1 MKQKILIDG
10 DKEVLKVDEPNK
22 KGEYTGSYYE
32 YDGKKFGDLNEVTEY
47 IDSKNEEGPL
57 PLLPKEETPDPQF
70 NPIEAAAAE
79 FKKEHPLTEEEIMK
93 ADVDDLSKDMALDYL
108 NGEVT
113 DDLHR
118 AIYESIYAKRKGLK
132 AETPKAEPSADPME
146 SFKNA
151 AEGFEKE
158 KKAKAEQP
166 KKPQQTAD
174 DEAVAASNKKVND
187 LWDMLK
193 NAGKDEISAS
203 FIGLNSRQLE
213 VLPKLVSAM
222 AENAYLRIKRGMHNL
237 EDVVKEM
244 RKEFAPAA
252 KVFKKEDV
260 DAIYEQMMNIRYRDG
275 EQRMSL
281 KEWADYYE
289 KTSPKHQE
297 NLVGDSKT
305 AEERKMAEKKFI
317 DAVNIKL
324 GFKHKFNGIVELRQ
338 IAEKVGLKDIKDTD
352 LQELAE
358 TAIVKRAR
366 GIASSESTNDAVK
379 FERIKT
385 LYENQPSLNQ
395 RDSERVMKQQYSTP
409 APYAFLAD
417 MYVKGNGKVIDS
429 ALEPSAGNGML
440 TIGLPMDKV
449 HVNDI
454 DAQRLANLRRQGFK
468 NVTSQDGTQPFA
480 DKDVDVVVTNPP
492 LVVLPLR
499 SMTATKFLLWKDR
512 WLSMPWRA

>member
-1 MKQKILIDG
+1 MICTVPSTKSFVKTRDKVKTNESVPVVEQSVSSDETDG
-10 DKEVLKVDEPNK
+10 SIVRNENELHNDDVHDLSQYKEGDIFD
-22 KGEYTGSYYE
+22 
-32 YDGKKFGDLNEVTEY
+32 YDGFKIRFKFVERDESGNVTGGAVQHLDENG
-47 IDSKNEEGPL
+47 K
-57 PLLPKEETPDPQF
+57 
-70 NPIEAAAAE
+70 PIENGGE
-79 FKKEHPLTEEEIMK
+79 SVPPLMFMQGYTKDTSKVKPEVK
-93 ADVDDLSKDMALDYL
+93 NDVK
-108 NGEVT
+108 
-113 DDLHR
+113 
-118 AIYESIYAKRKGLK
+118 
-132 AETPKAEPSADPME
+132 
-146 SFKNA
+146 
-151 AEGFEKE
+151 
-158 KKAKAEQP
+158 
-166 KKPQQTAD
+166 TAD
-174 DEAVAASNKKVND
+174 DAAVAASNKKVND

-193 NAGKDEISAS
+193 NAGKEELSAS
-203 FIGLNSRQLE
+203 FIGLNSKQFEL
-213 VLPKLVSAM
+213 LPKLVGAM
-222 AENAYLRIKRGMHNL
+222 TENAYLRIKRGMHNL

-305 AEERKMAEKKFI
+305 AEERKQAEKKFI
-317 DAVNIKL
+317 DAVKL
-324 GFKHKFNGIVELRQ
+324 QLAFGRKFKSIVELRKMT
-338 IAEKVGLKDIKDTD
+338 ERLGLKDIKDTD

-358 TAIVKRAR
+358 TAIVQRAR
-366 GIASSESTNDAVK
+366 GISSTESTNDAEK
-379 FERIKT
+379 FKRIKK

-395 RDSERVMKQQYSTP
+395 RDSERVMKGQFSTP
-409 APYAFLAD
+409 APYAFVAD
-417 MYVKGNGKVIDS
+417 MYVKGNGKVIES

-454 DAQRLANLRRQGFK
+454 DAQRLATLRRQGFK

-492 LVVLPLR
+492 FGSATLR
-499 SMTATKFLLWKDR
+499 SMTVTRFLLLKDR
-512 WLSMPWRA
+512 WLSMLWRA